1 VARIYTRTGDRGQ
14 TGLGDGTRVA
24 KSHPRVAACGE
35 LDELGAWLGVAVA
48 SGPHPEVAAL
58 LTDVQ
63 RDLLAAGA
71 DLAHPRPSSKPPR
84 SPKSGLTQGHVDR
97 LEAAIDRFE
106 SELPP
111 LSAFLLPGGGAVGA
125 HLHLARTVC
134 RRVERTVVALAQE
147 SAVDAVLIVYL
158 NRLSDLLFVL
168 ARHANQRAGLA
179 EERW

>member
-1 VARIYTRTGDRGQ
+1 MVRIYTRTGDEGQ

-35 LDELGAWLGVAVA
+35 LDELGALLGVALA
-48 SGPHPEVAAL
+48 SEPGPEVAAL
-58 LTDVQ
+58 LLDVQ

-71 DLAHPRPSSKPPR
+71 DLARPRPRGEPR
-84 SPKSGLTQGHVDR
+84 HPKSGLAQGHVDR

-106 SELPP
+106 AELPP
-111 LSAFLLPGGGAVGA
+111 LSAFLLPGGGSVGA
-125 HLHLARTVC
+125 HLHLCRAVC
-134 RRVERTVVALAQE
+134 RRVERTVVGLAQE
-147 SAVDAVLIVYL
+147 SAVEAVVIVYL

-168 ARHANQRAGLA
+168 ARHANQRAGRA